1 MCYNFDNQYGP
12 LIGPAPPCPFVWLLG
27 TIKVCIKLRWITQN
41 YLLDVALIKL

>member
-41 YLLDVALIKL
+41 YLLDVA